1 SAQAQG
7 SISGVVFDERT
18 DKVLLGAN
26 IVIIGTSLGES
37 TDKNGRFTLR
47 GIPEGDHVVKV
58 SFIGYETKE
67 IQISIDDDEIDIDEY
82 DVEIDVDETAEISIY
97 LKPTSEI
104 IGEIAVTGYRR
115 GQQRALAEQREA
127 SNIINVV
134 DAELIAAFPDPNVG
148 ESLKRIPG
156 LNVQSDQGEARF
168 VQIRGTSPTLSNVSI
183 NGEQLAAPEGDERN
197 VNLDMIPSD
206 LLASIEVIKAIT
218 P

>member
-1 SAQAQG
+1 LIMNLRTHIKWFIINICVCVLGFGHGSAQAQG

-18 DKVLLGAN
+18 DTVLLGAN

-37 TDKNGRFTLR
+37 TDKTGRFTLR

-127 SNIINVV
+127 SNIINV
-134 DAELIAAFPDPNVG
+134 
-148 ESLKRIPG
+148 
-156 LNVQSDQGEARF
+156 
-168 VQIRGTSPTLSNVSI
+168 
-183 NGEQLAAPEGDERN
+183 
-197 VNLDMIPSD
+197 
-206 LLASIEVIKAIT
+206 
-218 P
+218 